1 MRWRLLKLNWAY
13 GIGELVIVVA
23 GVMIALSFDQ
33 WNSDRLDRVEEV
45 EIIDRLIADLQVDL
59 EGISGGLVR
68 VARKE
73 ALLLRVASS
82 MDSAIERPAD
92 MAGFL
97 QDVAGA
103 AAYGWNQARA
113 RRTTFDEV
121 LASGKLGLI
130 RDTTIRVRIA
140 DYYERDVSTAN
151 RINERETA
159 YPDLAFSLV
168 PRRAVFQPV
177 VDLSDEQL
185 AHMVE
190 QVLSSLSPN
199 HVVAETNF
207 AHFVNDRLTDLRGSC
222 VQLTEELEAYRGTIE
237 GER

>member
-13 GIGELVIVVA
+13 GIGELVIVVV
-23 GVMIALSFDQ
+23 GVMIALGFDQ

-59 EGISGGLVR
+59 EELSGYLNGVS
-68 VARKE
+68 RKE

-82 MDSAIERPAD
+82 IDSAIERPTD
-92 MAGFL
+92 MVGFL
-97 QDVAGA
+97 QDVARA
-103 AAYGWNQARA
+103 ANYGWNQARA

-121 LASGKLGLI
+121 LASGKFGLI
-130 RDTTIRVRIA
+130 RDATIRVRIA
-140 DYYERDVSTAN
+140 DYYDRDVSRAN

-168 PRRAVFQPV
+168 PRRAVLQSV

-185 AHMVE
+185 SHMVDR
-190 QVLSSLSPN
+190 VLSSLSMN

-207 AHFVNDRLTDLRGSC
+207 AHFVNDRLTEFRSSC
-222 VQLTEELEAYRGTIE
+222 LTIIEELEGYRGTIE